1 MGRGACRGIEFY
13 NTIARSL
20 DAQAMINAAAERKDE
35 FGVTTPD
42 ARMEG
47 QYLEHVARDWYKP
60 IEAFDLG
67 GKTVVLVEGK
77 D

>member
-1 MGRGACRGIEFY
+1 
-13 NTIARSL
+13 
-20 DAQAMINAAAERKDE
+20 MINAAAERKEE